1 MAMYNGG
8 ENISPARSSVT
19 SFEAVVEEPDLI
31 HWINDPN
38 RLGSSSSSS
47 SSSSTN
53 DPECYST
60 SERPELYN
68 GRTLL
73 VLASGGPWWTR
84 GFDLESC
91 EEVLSGFGIQI
102 PPEDYKLPIQATLM
116 SSEVRRYMYF
126 SSSGFLMLL
135 TPVFYVAAWCCLFS
149 TFHVYLSQYLKSF
162 FWAFCLL
169 VTVVSVLL
177 TTGLLLLLHWHHSKI
192 SVNTDLRLMSTNE
205 SLLKHNVLVGAMDVT
220 KYCTSVLHLC
230 FVYFNIRGCERRL
243 ASLLEARRH
252 QGSGLQSLLRQKLGH
267 LCIVVETTQVS
278 RLNEVGAE
286 SEESEESPLL
296 PENDDDATSHGG
308 RQPKHV
314 FHTLTR
320 LVPEG
325 TSEEMA
331 YQLLVIYSGY
341 YVKLLTMNQL
351 PHTRASIHTD
361 HAQVPCLCQ
370 YIETSILKLSSCES

>member
-135 TPVFYVAAWCCLFS
+135 TP
-149 TFHVYLSQYLKSF
+149 
-162 FWAFCLL
+162 
-169 VTVVSVLL
+169 
-177 TTGLLLLLHWHHSKI
+177 I

>member
-91 EEVLSGFGIQI
+91 EEVLSGFGIQ
-102 PPEDYKLPIQATLM
+102 
-116 SSEVRRYMYF
+116 
-126 SSSGFLMLL
+126 
-135 TPVFYVAAWCCLFS
+135 VFYVAAWCCLFS